1 MITKLVDCFEVGGYK
16 VEIWK
21 GTGFDIVLMENGEV
35 LHTTNFREYAVA
47 KRIFDRQVLE
57 INALVAKTSTA
68 LQKTFIHNDFKVSLV
83 PEHGCYKVESFLNDK
98 QLKFVTTRT
107 LEDANKYFGEA
118 VNSQL
123 EIKKI

>member
-1 MITKLVDCFEVGGYK
+1 MITKLVDCFEVGVYK

-21 GTGFDIVLMENGEV
+21 GAGFDIVLMENGDV

-47 KRIFDRQVLE
+47 KRIFDHNVLE

-68 LQKTFIHNDFKVSLV
+68 LQKTFIHKDFKVSLV
-83 PEHGCYKVESFLNDK
+83 PSRGCYKVESFLNNK

-107 LEDANKYFGEA
+107 FEDANKYFSEA
-118 VNSQL
+118 VTNSL
-123 EIKKI
+123 ALK